1 MMSEIGD
8 FGSDFVCGFG
18 GVLSMFFGGV
28 EKVCKQLKIVN
39 LQEAG
44 GCVFLWKWCKFC
56 KVEVAK

>member
-28 EKVCKQLKIVN
+28 EKVCK
-39 LQEAG
+39 
-44 GCVFLWKWCKFC
+44 
-56 KVEVAK
+56 